1 MSSKNY
7 TAVESLDIMLLGVIS
22 FDSEKLRKKYKKIL
36 KQAIEMEREQ
46 IMIAASHAHFEGG
59 NYKMSGL
66 ELFEYGF
73 KYYIET
79 YGQ

>member
-1 MSSKNY
+1 MSKQ
-7 TAVESLDIMLLGVIS
+7 TAVEWLIDEIRNHIKEHGRLDAITIS
-22 FDSEKLRKKYKKIL
+22 QLKI
-36 KQAIEMEREQ
+36 KAKEMEREQ

-73 KYYIET
+73 KYYTST
-79 YGQ
+79 YE

>member
-1 MSSKNY
+1 
-7 TAVESLDIMLLGVIS
+7 
-22 FDSEKLRKKYKKIL
+22 
-36 KQAIEMEREQ
+36 MEREQ

-79 YGQ
+79 YGS